1 MDEIMEKNLKTFAD
15 WFMQQQS
22 EYSRLLEENSEMR
35 EELELWHDKT
45 EQIEAWKDLYV
56 QQIKFKSFKR
66 AMNEKNRDSTDILF
80 KIDKR
85 YSDKVDANVKAE
97 VSLVWIA
104 KAVQQKR
111 IDRENG
117 K

>member
-45 EQIEAWKDLYV
+45 EEIEAMGDVINLIRMLIFNTKDMTDSERVEKIWNAINILYDKYDV
-56 QQIKFKSFKR
+56 WG
-66 AMNEKNRDSTDILF
+66 EKKED
-80 KIDKR
+80 
-85 YSDKVDANVKAE
+85 
-97 VSLVWIA
+97 
-104 KAVQQKR
+104 
-111 IDRENG
+111 
-117 K
+117 

>member
-45 EQIEAWKDLYV
+45 EEIEAMGDLINLIRMLIFNTKDMTDGERVEKIWNAINILY
-56 QQIKFKSFKR
+56 
-66 AMNEKNRDSTDILF
+66 EKYDVYW
-80 KIDKR
+80 DKDNL
-85 YSDKVDANVKAE
+85 S
-97 VSLVWIA
+97 SIS
-104 KAVQQKR
+104 
-111 IDRENG
+111 
-117 K
+117 

>member
-45 EQIEAWKDLYV
+45 EEIEAMWDLINLIRMLIFNTKDMTDSERVEKIWNAINILY
-56 QQIKFKSFKR
+56 
-66 AMNEKNRDSTDILF
+66 EKYDVYWEKDNLS
-80 KIDKR
+80 
-85 YSDKVDANVKAE
+85 
-97 VSLVWIA
+97 
-104 KAVQQKR
+104 
-111 IDRENG
+111 
-117 K
+117 